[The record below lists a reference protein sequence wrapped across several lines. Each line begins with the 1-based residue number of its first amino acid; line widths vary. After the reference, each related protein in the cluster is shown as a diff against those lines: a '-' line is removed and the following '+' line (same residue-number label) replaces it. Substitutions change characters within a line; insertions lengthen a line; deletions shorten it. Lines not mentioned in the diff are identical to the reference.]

1 MKLAAPLTSG
11 RGAAAACHPSKP
23 SASLRVTGGARGGE
37 GRARAGRARKSMLN
51 SSSKSERVDAVAITT
66 VAPKPLGA
74 CGALAIG
81 GWAVFGCGIFLL
93 ADMLALCG
101 RFWVLASGMTGG
113 DDVSCCPVELM
124 VFGREIQI
132 APHLPGCHATAAG
145 YRNRAGTTSGY

>member
-23 SASLRVTGGARGGE
+23 SASLRVTGGARGG
-37 GRARAGRARKSMLN
+37 GGASARGARAEEHVEQQQQERAGGRRHHHQF
-51 SSSKSERVDAVAITT
+51 TT

-101 RFWVLASGMTGG
+101 RFSLV
-113 DDVSCCPVELM
+113 V
-124 VFGREIQI
+124 
-132 APHLPGCHATAAG
+132 
-145 YRNRAGTTSGY
+145 